1 MTAAETKELIAAL
14 KRLHSETQEELR
26 KVQHGI
32 DTMRRIAEEVQK
44 SETKKPPHSE
54 RRTF

>member
-44 SETKKPPHSE
+44 PEPKKPPHSE
-54 RRTF
+54 R